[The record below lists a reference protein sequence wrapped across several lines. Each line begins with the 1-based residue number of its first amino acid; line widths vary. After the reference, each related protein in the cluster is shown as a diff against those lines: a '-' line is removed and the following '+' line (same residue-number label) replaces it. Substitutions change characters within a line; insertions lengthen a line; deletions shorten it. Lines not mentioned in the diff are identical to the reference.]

1 MDTIRTSPTAAR
13 TALSVAALAGL
24 VHGAFSLYWGVGG
37 SWLVDTLGEDLV
49 EQWED
54 NAAVLLPVGAVKI
67 LAALLPLLL
76 LRTPGQPS
84 LWPRL
89 LRAVSWAGAV
99 LLILWGGVN
108 TVTGNLVLSGI
119 VEPDGGYDHDGMVGH
134 AWLWDPLFL
143 VWGVALVCGLL
154 LSGRRVRVDT
164 TLKP

>member
-49 EQWED
+49 DRWED
-54 NAAVLLPVGAVKI
+54 NTAVLLPVGAVKI

-76 LRTPGQPS
+76 LRTPRQPS

-89 LRAVSWAGAV
+89 LRAVS
-99 LLILWGGVN
+99 
-108 TVTGNLVLSGI
+108 
-119 VEPDGGYDHDGMVGH
+119 
-134 AWLWDPLFL
+134 
-143 VWGVALVCGLL
+143 
-154 LSGRRVRVDT
+154 
-164 TLKP
+164 